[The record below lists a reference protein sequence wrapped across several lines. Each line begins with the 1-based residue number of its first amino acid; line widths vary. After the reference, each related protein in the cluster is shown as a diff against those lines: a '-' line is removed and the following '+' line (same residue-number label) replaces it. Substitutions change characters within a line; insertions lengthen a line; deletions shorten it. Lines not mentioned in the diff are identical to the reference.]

1 MDLSTRIKAARKEK
15 RLTQPDL
22 ADELGVSYMT
32 VRRWETGKASPRIKE
47 IEKTAEV
54 LNTSVEYLM
63 GIDDG
68 DDGKPQQAQSIPI
81 NINNTPEVS
90 NDDLDLSY
98 WGGVAER
105 ASRAARSGDV
115 QKLAAISLMLKLA
128 QEAVE
133 AVNDGENEKENQ
145 RHSVV
150 GIEVRGDK
158 NNVRNNQID
167 VRR

>member
-47 IEKTAEV
+47 IEKLSKV
-54 LNTSVEYLM
+54 LNIPMEYFM
-63 GIDDG
+63 SPDDA
-68 DDGKPQQAQSIPI
+68 PPQAQESQNIPI